1 MNVVQLIESFLEPF
15 APLKLAED
23 WDNVGLLLGRRSKE
37 VKRVMTCLTVT
48 LQSAQEAVDK
58 RVDLI
63 VSHHP
68 ILFHAVKRLTDET
81 PEGAMLLNLI
91 EHNIALYAP
100 HTAFDSAANGINQ
113 QIAKGVGLKKIQP
126 LQILDEKTGTGIGR
140 IGRLPKPAKLN
151 DFASTVRDFFGGCD
165 VNLVGKPDALIRT
178 VAVTC
183 GAAGALFDLV
193 KKAHA
198 DALILGET
206 MFHTFLDA
214 QANGV
219 NLILPGHYATE
230 RFACQRL
237 AEQLAQTFPEL
248 DVFASTAEQPPV
260 WRL

>member
-1 MNVVQLIESFLEPF
+1 MNIAQLIGSFLEPF

-37 VKRVMTCLTVT
+37 LKRVMTCLTVT
-48 LQSAQEAVDK
+48 PESAQEAVDK
-58 RVDLI
+58 HVDLI

-91 EHNIALYAP
+91 ENKIAVYAP

-113 QIAKGVGLKKIQP
+113 RIAKGVGLKKIQA
-126 LQILDEKTGTGIGR
+126 LQIVDEQTGIGIGR
-140 IGRLPKPAKLN
+140 IGKLSKPTQLK
-151 DFASTVRDFFGGCD
+151 DFAATVRDFFGGCD
-165 VNLVGKPDALIRT
+165 VNLVGKPDAVIRT

-183 GAAGALFDLV
+183 GAAGSLFDLV

-214 QANGV
+214 QANDV

-230 RFACQRL
+230 RFACQSL
-237 AEQLAQTFPEL
+237 AEEMAETFPEL
-248 DVFASTAEQPPV
+248 EVFASTAEQPPV

>member
-1 MNVVQLIESFLEPF
+1 MNIAQFIESFLEPF

-23 WDNVGLLLGRRSKE
+23 WDNVGLLLGRRNKT
-37 VKRVMTCLTVT
+37 VKRIMTCLTVT
-48 LQSAQEAVDK
+48 PQSAQEAVDK

-68 ILFHAVKRLTDET
+68 VLFRAVKRLTDET

-91 EHNIALYAP
+91 EHNVAVYAP
-100 HTAFDSAANGINQ
+100 HSAFDSAINGINQ
-113 QIAKGVGLKKIQP
+113 RIAKGVGLKKIKS
-126 LQILDEKTGTGIGR
+126 LQVLDEQTGVGIGR
-140 IGRLPKPAKLN
+140 IGQLSKPTKLK
-151 DFASTVRDFFGGCD
+151 DFAAKVRDFFGGVD
-165 VNLVGKPDALIRT
+165 IDLVGKPDDLVHT

-183 GAAGALFDLV
+183 GAAGSLFDLV
-193 KKAHA
+193 KQARA

-219 NLILPGHYATE
+219 TLILPGHYATE
-230 RFACQRL
+230 RFACKAL
-237 AEQLAQTFPEL
+237 AEEIAQTFPEL
-248 DVFASTAEQPPV
+248 DVFASSAEKPPV